1 MNTNRVRSILLAT
14 LLIAALTVAA
24 GTVSGCGPK
33 DPYVG
38 SWGTYGMLRIER
50 SGDTYLIHD
59 TANPFGNEYEGG
71 YRIRMDEAGQIE
83 VAYEFK
89 YKGPDICARE
99 VGLQWDLPLAFDRL
113 DWDRAADHSFYP
125 ADHIGRP
132 QGEAVAHPA
141 VPQTVPPGDR
151 PYALDDHPLGSNDF
165 RSAKRNI

>member
-59 TANPFGNEYEGG
+59 TANPFGNDYQGTVENGKLVAKDGVHSTTFTIEG
-71 YRIRMDEAGQIE
+71 
-83 VAYEFK
+83 
-89 YKGPDICARE
+89 
-99 VGLQWDLPLAFDRL
+99 
-113 DWDRAADHSFYP
+113 DWLVEDGTMRF
-125 ADHIGRP
+125 
-132 QGEAVAHPA
+132 EK
-141 VPQTVPPGDR
+141 
-151 PYALDDHPLGSNDF
+151 N
-165 RSAKRNI
+165 